1 MKARLKDLRYATPSV
16 RVHVVKVSS
25 ALETWDGGLGMRL
38 RRRFGLV
45 LCGCGVCVHAYK
57 HACVQAFVCVNI
69 HVVCVYF
76 GEEGTKAR
84 RLK

>member
-1 MKARLKDLRYATPSV
+1 MKDHLKDLIYATPSV

-45 LCGCGVCVHAYK
+45 LCWVVDVDVCMRTSMHVCK
-57 HACVQAFVCVNI
+57 RLCV
-69 HVVCVYF
+69 
-76 GEEGTKAR
+76 
-84 RLK
+84 

>member
-1 MKARLKDLRYATPSV
+1 MKDHLKDLIYATPSV

-25 ALETWDGGLGMRL
+25 ALVAWDGGLGMRL

-45 LCGCGVCVHAYK
+45 LCGCGCVHAYK

-69 HVVCVYF
+69 HVVCVCF